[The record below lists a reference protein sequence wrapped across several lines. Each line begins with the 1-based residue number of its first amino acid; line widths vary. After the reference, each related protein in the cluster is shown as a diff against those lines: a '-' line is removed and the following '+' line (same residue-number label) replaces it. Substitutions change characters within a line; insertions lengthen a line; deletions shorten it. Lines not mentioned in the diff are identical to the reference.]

1 MVAVFWIQVEF
12 VLKWCLYSVVLRA
25 AGLIV
30 PALIAWLICN
40 LYYLLMDNFKCSVA
54 PSFMSSCLVYNKAKT
69 IVKAFPV
76 MLLSFVKC
84 S

>member
-1 MVAVFWIQVEF
+1 M
-12 VLKWCLYSVVLRA
+12 LKLCLYSVVLHA
-25 AGLIV
+25 TELVI

-40 LYYLLMDNFKCSVA
+40 LYYLLMDNFECSVVL
-54 PSFMSSCLVYNKAKT
+54 SFMSSCLVYDKAKN
-69 IVKAFPV
+69 IVKAFLV